1 MILRCYLLQGCVGES
16 VAADL
21 ELAHVLVQG
30 REQVLEVFQ
39 SGSFLAVGGQD
50 VDELAA
56 EVVEQSRVR
65 DVLGHE
71 PPEFA

>member
-1 MILRCYLLQGCVGES
+1 M
-16 VAADL
+16 
-21 ELAHVLVQG
+21 LVQG
-30 REQVLEVFQ
+30 REQVLEVFE

-71 PPEFA
+71 PGVRTKL

>member
-1 MILRCYLLQGCVGES
+1 M
-16 VAADL
+16 
-21 ELAHVLVQG
+21 LVQG

-71 PPEFA
+71 PGVGTTNASNLPLRQ